1 MVEVLKNPSAAA
13 FIGAFSAFLLVVLND
28 WRRRRRK
35 RNLLSY
41 LVDNRTLAMRKLETV
56 QTCLELLG
64 ENKSLDAPIMR
75 FLSGPLSKMHSE
87 VMDMLSATQNQALAA
102 LLYWME
108 AIDDLLDQALKSA
121 IELRRFGEVGATD
134 QEKAVVLRR
143 LDTQYRD
150 AISNLA
156 FFIEYA
162 GYYVDQ
168 KPEKILEHKKPIGRS
183 GVRRHLERL
192 RRIDAS
198 HVTRYNPGCDQ
209 DVC

>member
-1 MVEVLKNPSAAA
+1 MQDLLKNPSAAA
-13 FIGAFSAFLLVVLND
+13 FIGAFSAFFLVILND

-35 RNLLSY
+35 RNLISY
-41 LVDNRTLAMRKLETV
+41 LVDDNRTLAIRKLETV
-56 QTCLELLG
+56 QNCLELLN

-75 FLSGPLSKMHSE
+75 FLSDPLSKMHLE

-121 IELRRFGEVGATD
+121 IELRRLGEIGATD
-134 QEKAVVLRR
+134 NQKAVVLRR

-150 AISNLA
+150 AISNLY

-162 GYYVDQ
+162 RYYVDQ
-168 KPEKILEHKKPIGRS
+168 TPAKILEHKKPIGRM
-183 GVRRHLERL
+183 GDNEV
-192 RRIDAS
+192 
-198 HVTRYNPGCDQ
+198 
-209 DVC
+209 